1 MLGSGDGY
9 IHEQIDPCP
18 HGAYVKS
25 SYMRILLS
33 SPRKAIKSTGQLN
46 TPKSCGF
53 TSPRF
58 KNRKLPW
65 ISIVFLTIL
74 KWSYNDL
81 KMLGLKSDLVLKSTM
96 EGLLCE
102 DMRRTDAARAETVGE
117 TEAKTTMENL
127 QQDKQAN

>member
-1 MLGSGDGY
+1 MDTSMNK
-9 IHEQIDPCP
+9 IDPCP
-18 HGAYVKS
+18 HGANVKS

-33 SPRKAIKSTGQLN
+33 SPQSNKIKSTGQLN
-46 TPKSCGF
+46 IPKPCGF

-58 KNRKLPW
+58 KNRKLAW

-96 EGLLCE
+96 EGLLCK
-102 DMRRTDAARAETVGE
+102 DIRRTDAARAVTIGE

-127 QQDKQAN
+127 QQHKQAN